1 MEKIN
6 RFIVKYFGWLLYP
19 TDKQGKEEQNKKIRE
34 QYGRIE
40 K

>member
-6 RFIVKYFGWLLYP
+6 RFIVKYLGWLLYP
-19 TDKQGKEEQNKKIRE
+19 TDKQGKEEQNKNIINK
-34 QYGRIE
+34 Y